1 MRFIKMSEDKNKKE
15 YSIEEVAIE
24 IDKLSTAAKAEL
36 ASKVKTT
43 VLPFREQSTDRKLHL
58 LTGVTI
64 GLGFGLVTTPIWWL
78 LDLVGLIL
86 SGFARLMTA
95 AATSISAASS
105 SRKEKKE
112 ADIQV
117 RTTAEQTA

>member
-1 MRFIKMSEDKNKKE
+1 MSEDKNKKE